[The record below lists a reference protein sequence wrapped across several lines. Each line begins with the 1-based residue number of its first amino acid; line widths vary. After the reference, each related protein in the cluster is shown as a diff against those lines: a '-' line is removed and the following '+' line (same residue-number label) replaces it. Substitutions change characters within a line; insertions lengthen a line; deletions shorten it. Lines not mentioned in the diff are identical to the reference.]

1 MSMTMTNN
9 STLGIPLI
17 ISSWITLLITLL
29 IAIAACN
36 VAAAAETETLV
47 HNNLRG
53 NDDVVIPVRK
63 RNGMERT
70 EMK

>member
-17 ISSWITLLITLL
+17 KSSWITLLITLL

-36 VAAAAETETLV
+36 VAAADTETLV